1 MTYATSNPPRLVAQS
16 VGANGGDLW
25 VYKDGDSLD
34 DVASVNYITNAI
46 DLAFKAGDVVLHI
59 DTTDLVTNLLT
70 ANAHRTSG
78 TAVGALCSAIEAIG
92 ITSIALQSA
101 GTGTFIIDDII
112 KFSNDPDTEYRVT
125 SGDADISDGGT
136 LTITPGM
143 VIATA
148 VGTKITIKSNVINLV
163 TGKTGRKIHA
173 SSAAT
178 RLLQPSESG
187 DLFLFDSAGGQIFTL
202 PEAVVGLK
210 YSFRT
215 TVTVTASDTYAVLCS
230 TATAGDFFVGC
241 VKVSAEG
248 SASEDDPYF
257 ADGAADLGIS
267 SNGSTTGGLIGG
279 WIEVECITTT
289 LWQIKGHLLG
299 TGTVIVP
306 YTT

>member
-1 MTYATSNPPRLVAQS
+1 MAYANSNPPRMVAQS
-16 VGANGGDLW
+16 VGTLGADLW
-25 VYKDGDSLD
+25 VYRDGDSLD
-34 DVASVNYITNAI
+34 DVAAVNYVENAS
-46 DLAFKAGDVVLHI
+46 DLALKAGDLVIHI

-92 ITSIALQSA
+92 ESTIALQSA
-101 GTGTFIIDDII
+101 GTGTLVIDDVVT
-112 KFSNDPDTEYRVT
+112 FSGDSTEYRVT
-125 SGDADISDGGT
+125 TGDTDVSNGGT
-136 LTITPGM
+136 FVITPNL
-143 VIATA
+143 VVATA
-148 VGTKITIKSNVINLV
+148 VGTTITVKSNVINLV
-163 TGKTGRKIHA
+163 TGKTGRKVHA

-248 SASEDDPYF
+248 SAAEDDPYF

-299 TGTVIVP
+299 TGTVVVP

>member
-1 MTYATSNPPRLVAQS
+1 MAYATSNAPRLVAQS

-34 DVASVNYITNAI
+34 DVASVNYVTNAT
-46 DLAFKAGDVVLHI
+46 DLGMVAGDVVLHI
-59 DTTDLVTNLLT
+59 DETDLVTNLLT

-78 TAVGALCSAIEAIG
+78 TAVGALCSAIEPIG
-92 ITSIALQSA
+92 ESTIALQSA
-101 GTGTFIIDDII
+101 GTGTLVVDDIVT
-112 KFSNDPDTEYRVT
+112 FSGDTTEYRVT
-125 SGDADISDGGT
+125 EEDTDVSDGGT
-136 LTITPGM
+136 FDVTPTL
-143 VIATA
+143 VVATA
-148 VGTKITIKSNVINLV
+148 VGTTITVKSNVINLV
-163 TGKTGRKIHA
+163 TGKTGRKVHA

-230 TATAGDFFVGC
+230 TATAGDFFLGS
-241 VKVSAEG
+241 VKVSVEG
-248 SASEDDPYF
+248 SATEDDPYF
-257 ADGAADLGIS
+257 ANGTSHLGIS

-289 LWQIKGHLLG
+289 FWQIKGHLLG
-299 TGTVIVP
+299 TGTVVIP